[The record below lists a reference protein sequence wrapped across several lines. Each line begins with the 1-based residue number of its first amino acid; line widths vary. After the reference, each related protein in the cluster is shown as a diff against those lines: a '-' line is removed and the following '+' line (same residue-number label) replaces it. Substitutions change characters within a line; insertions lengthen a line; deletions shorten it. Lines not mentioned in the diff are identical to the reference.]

1 MSPKKPFMLP
11 NEMAY
16 ARWIHAAG
24 GSPAQVLTLIPF
36 MRLKILYKVNEHWV
50 FKLTLCLSLSFESF
64 VLSPGEEKVEVETDT
79 RIPSSSIF
87 TFNKE
92 DHTLGNLLRSRLL
105 QNSHVIFAGYKV
117 PHPLVPKFELRVQT
131 DGEVTPKD
139 ALLAACHD
147 LVKDLGILSREF
159 TKEYELRKMVGATQ
173 QQQNGTAE
181 GA

>member
-16 ARWIHAAG
+16 ARWKHAG
-24 GSPAQVLTLIPF
+24 GGSRKNTACHRSINLDNDQP
-36 MRLKILYKVNEHWV
+36 RR
-50 FKLTLCLSLSFESF
+50 FESF

>member
-1 MSPKKPFMLP
+1 LFCLLEKRKL
-11 NEMAY
+11 
-16 ARWIHAAG
+16 
-24 GSPAQVLTLIPF
+24 
-36 MRLKILYKVNEHWV
+36 RLRPILVSSSIELRGADMTADLMHV
-50 FKLTLCLSLSFESF
+50 
-64 VLSPGEEKVEVETDT
+64 G
-79 RIPSSSIF
+79 IPSSSIF

-105 QNSHVIFAGYKV
+105 QNPHVIFAGYKVCPPWKPCFLQIYFEVLRAFLESSGMQGSDELSQV

-131 DGEVTPKD
+131 DGEITPKD